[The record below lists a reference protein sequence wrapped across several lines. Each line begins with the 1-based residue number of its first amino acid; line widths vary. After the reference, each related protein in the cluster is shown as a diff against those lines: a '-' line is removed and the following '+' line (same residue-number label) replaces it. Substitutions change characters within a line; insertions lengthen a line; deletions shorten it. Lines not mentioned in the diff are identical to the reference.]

1 MVWFISILALLYY
14 LVPDRKVWHL
24 LRQPLIQ
31 SLFLGSALALSLL
44 WQLQAQVPDF
54 PAVHFLGLTTVTLL
68 LGLRLTLLVI
78 PLALLLSQIAPL
90 LAGKIWIPNEQQL
103 LHWCVLSLVAVQSYL
118 CYLLIS
124 HKLPDHLFVSIF
136 VTGFLNSL
144 LSAVV
149 YVGTLALGFFGVLA
163 LGSENQV
170 SEFLTVMPL
179 LAMPEALLNG
189 MALTLLLV
197 YRPHWVAAFRQM

>member
-1 MVWFISILALLYY
+1 MLWFIGVLLLLYY

-31 SLFLGSALALSLL
+31 SLCIGSALVLSVL
-44 WQLQAQVPDF
+44 WQMQAQVPDF

-78 PLALLLSQIAPL
+78 PVALLLSQIVPAL
-90 LAGKIWIPNEQQL
+90 TGKISLAYELQL
-103 LHWCVLSLVAVQSYL
+103 LHWCVLCLVAVQSYL

-124 HKLPDHLFVSIF
+124 HKLPNHLFVSIF

-144 LSAVV
+144 ISALV
-149 YVGTLALGFFGVLA
+149 YVGTLALGFYGVLESGTETQ
-163 LGSENQV
+163 L
-170 SEFLTVMPL
+170 SEFLSVMPL

-189 MALTLLLV
+189 MTLTLLLV
-197 YRPHWVAAFRQM
+197 YRPQWVAAFRQV

>member
-1 MVWFISILALLYY
+1 M
-14 LVPDRKVWHL
+14 
-24 LRQPLIQ
+24 
-31 SLFLGSALALSLL
+31 
-44 WQLQAQVPDF
+44 
-54 PAVHFLGLTTVTLL
+54 HFLGLTTVTLL

-163 LGSENQV
+163 LGSETQV